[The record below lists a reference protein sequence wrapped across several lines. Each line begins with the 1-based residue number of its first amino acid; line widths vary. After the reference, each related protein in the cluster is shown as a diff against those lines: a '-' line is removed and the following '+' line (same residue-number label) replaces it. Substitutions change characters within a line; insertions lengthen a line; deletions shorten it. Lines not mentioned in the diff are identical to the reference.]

1 MVKKITVGVIGAGY
15 WGPNLV
21 RNFLLV
27 DDCSVKHVCDLDME
41 KLRKLERLYPHINFT
56 TRASDI
62 FSDKEVDAVAIAT
75 PVATHFGLAKKALE
89 NGKHVFVE
97 KPITK
102 TSGEAKELIALA
114 KKKRRILHVDHTF
127 IYYGPV
133 IKIKEIIDSG
143 ALGDLYY
150 FDSQRINLG
159 LIQKDVNVFWDLA
172 AHDLSILQY
181 IYKFKADTVSASATR
196 HAGKNK
202 EELAHLSVEYSN
214 GFVAHLHVSWLSPV
228 KMRQILIAGSK
239 KMIYFDDIEPS
250 EKIKVYSKNIDFVKK
265 TPEDPA
271 NPVYRSGDVL
281 MPIYD
286 DEEALLKECA
296 HFVAS
301 VRDGKNTITDG
312 TSGLKVVEILEAAD
326 RSVLKRGAKVKI

>member
-1 MVKKITVGVIGAGY
+1 
-15 WGPNLV
+15 
-21 RNFLLV
+21 
-27 DDCSVKHVCDLDME
+27 
-41 KLRKLERLYPHINFT
+41 
-56 TRASDI
+56 
-62 FSDKEVDAVAIAT
+62 
-75 PVATHFGLAKKALE
+75 
-89 NGKHVFVE
+89 
-97 KPITK
+97 
-102 TSGEAKELIALA
+102 
-114 KKKRRILHVDHTF
+114 
-127 IYYGPV
+127 
-133 IKIKEIIDSG
+133 
-143 ALGDLYY
+143 
-150 FDSQRINLG
+150 
-159 LIQKDVNVFWDLA
+159 
-172 AHDLSILQY
+172 
-181 IYKFKADTVSASATR
+181 
-196 HAGKNK
+196 
-202 EELAHLSVEYSN
+202 
-214 GFVAHLHVSWLSPV
+214 
-228 KMRQILIAGSK
+228 MRQILIAGSK